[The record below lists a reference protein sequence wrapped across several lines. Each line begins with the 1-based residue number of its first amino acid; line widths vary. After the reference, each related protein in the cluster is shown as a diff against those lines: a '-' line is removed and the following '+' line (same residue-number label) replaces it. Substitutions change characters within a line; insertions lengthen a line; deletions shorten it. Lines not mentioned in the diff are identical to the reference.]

1 MGCICGKKID
11 FQNCICLERHIVY
24 IRYGLLNGKLDR
36 GTLLPCSL
44 CDHTRPLRMSKS
56 NENRSLPSGESLLG
70 GPLSPQSQAKLCA
83 EKQALILSG
92 KDQVLPTGS
101 ETLTQ
106 QTTAAMAYSAPGRYA
121 GVLQAL
127 EALRV
132 DLDTAPL
139 PALIALVRS
148 IDSDL
153 ADRATTELWDRDRL
167 LITMRDEEL
176 PLPQR
181 VDAPIAAAAHIPG
194 KHTELQD
201 SSDSAQEVL

>member
-1 MGCICGKKID
+1 
-11 FQNCICLERHIVY
+11 
-24 IRYGLLNGKLDR
+24 
-36 GTLLPCSL
+36 
-44 CDHTRPLRMSKS
+44 MSKS
-56 NENRSLPSGESLLG
+56 NENRSLPSGEFLLG
-70 GPLSPQSQAKLCA
+70 GPPSPQSQAKLCA

-101 ETLTQ
+101 ETFAQ
-106 QTTAAMAYSAPGRYA
+106 QTTTAMAYSAPGRYA

-153 ADRATTELWDRDRL
+153 ADRATMELWDRDRL
-167 LITMRDEEL
+167 LITMRDEAL
-176 PLPQR
+176 PSPQR
-181 VDAPIAAAAHIPG
+181 VHAPIAAAAPAALGPAISDKNASIKDVFVGTTPAPAPAPIKVIVCVYYGTHIACI
-194 KHTELQD
+194 L
-201 SSDSAQEVL
+201 